1 MYCQSYAV
9 LQNLRKIFHALLIFL
24 WLETGQVH
32 GFCRPTKSW
41 WVFKLK
47 YILYL
52 FIHSVLLLEKT
63 SFINIILTDIEVHS
77 TLKFT
82 DISPALFLLYL
93 FRSEEFL
100 FEPWQIINPDTVL
113 FTRYSNWRKEINYF
127 ITHIMLEKTLLTI
140 TSGAQI
146 RKCQAN
152 KD

>member
-100 FEPWQIINPDTVL
+100 LEPWQIINPDTVL
-113 FTRYSNWRKEINYF
+113 FTRYCNWKKEIDYF
-127 ITHIMLEKTLLTI
+127 ITHTAGKKWPVV
-140 TSGAQI
+140 
-146 RKCQAN
+146 RKCEA
-152 KD
+152 KIRPLD